1 LSSEFKHIV
10 RIAGRDLR
18 GEKKLVSA
26 LSDLKG
32 VGPNLACSLIN
43 VLRLDGKYRL
53 GFLTDRQISD
63 IEESLLDL
71 PKLGVPNWA
80 LNRRKDIVTGSN
92 LHIIGPDLDYLI
104 KNDVER
110 EKNTGSW
117 RGIRHSLGLTVRG
130 QHTRTTGRKG
140 RTIGVRK
147 AALRATAAASA
158 KTEEKK

>member
-18 GEKKLVSA
+18 GGKKLVSA
-26 LSDLKG
+26 LSELKG
-32 VGPNLACSLIN
+32 VGPNLASALIN

-53 GFLTDRQISD
+53 GFLSDRQISD
-63 IEESLLDL
+63 IEESLPDL
-71 PKLGVPNWA
+71 AKFGIPNWA
-80 LNRRKDIVTGSN
+80 LNRRKDIVTGSS
-92 LHIIGPDLDYLI
+92 LHQIGSDLDYSI

-117 RGIRHSLGLTVRG
+117 RGIRHSLGLKVRG
-130 QHTRTTGRKG
+130 QCTRTTGRKG

-147 AALRATAAASA
+147 AVLRATAATA